1 MRIHEIFTSIEGE
14 VSAWHQGGFTVF
26 IRLQGC
32 NLKCSYCDTPESR
45 KMSDGEEWSISQIV
59 KSVKQF
65 QGPYTTPRLRRVTI
79 TGGEPLLQETELLQL
94 IDELLKEGYLINVET
109 NGSIK
114 IPYLYKRKRGLAW
127 VVDYKLHNKEKM
139 INSNFTDLPPHN
151 WMKFL
156 VDTDSDLEE
165 AILIKSEFKRHP
177 ECQGKVAFS
186 PVMGV
191 ENYLTKCC
199 YILRKLEER
208 KQWDVFLNFQMH
220 KILGVP

>member
-45 KMSDGEEWSISQIV
+45 KMSDGEERSISQIV

-94 IDELLKEGYLINVET
+94 IDELLKEEYLINVET
-109 NGSIK
+109 NGSIE
-114 IPYLYKRKRGLAW
+114 IPYLYKRKKGLAW

-139 INSNFTDLPPHN
+139 VDSNFTDLPSQN

-156 VDTDSDLEE
+156 IGGEEDLEE
-165 AILIKSEFKRHP
+165 ALLLKSEFKRNP
-177 ECQGKVAFS
+177 DCQGKVAFS
-186 PVMGV
+186 PIMG
-191 ENYLTKCC
+191 EGRYLSRCSL
-199 YILRKLEER
+199 ILQYL
-208 KQWDVFLNFQMH
+208 KQRNQWNVFLNVQLH